1 MNKKILVF
9 GIIALFFVACCVQK
23 KEECNTIKNVIILI
37 PDGTSTGLVTLSR
50 WYNDNNPLAIDPYIC
65 GLIRTHNSDGKF
77 PDSAPTSTAYATGVK
92 TKAPYIG
99 LNCNAEPRV
108 SVLEL
113 AKRKG
118 LTTGIV
124 VTCEFPHATP
134 ADFVC
139 HFNNRESGNYK
150 NLAKQFIYNSPNI
163 VFAGGEKYLHGYEY
177 LLAPNKIIKP
187 ITDKNSFDRLN
198 NLSDSCLWA
207 LFPDWQNSTKC
218 MSYECDRNKAK
229 VPSLSEMTD
238 KAIQLLSQNKNGFFL
253 MVEGSQIDWAAH
265 NNDPYAAVNDFL
277 EFDKA
282 VAVALKFA
290 KENKNTVVIICPDHG
305 TGGISI
311 GNQYSGTEFIA
322 KNPNK
327 YDNIDIKERIIE
339 PLKKVKW
346 SSRKLAEMMLKNP
359 AYISE
364 DSIKKYYYS
373 SVDID
378 FVKSLK
384 NISEIKTDKD
394 LTDTIQYLLGKNFS
408 QQNFIGWTTTG
419 HTAEDV
425 FLAIYAPENVKK
437 LSGVVNNYEI
447 GKYIAEILKLDDFDT
462 ATKELYAKHSEYFS
476 KDEIISLN
484 SDSLVVKKN
493 GGKLVFEANST
504 VIKVNGETKK
514 LPSMVIWIDGIYYLP
529 KSTKDY
535 YK

>member
-1 MNKKILVF
+1 MKTLKFILILAF
-9 GIIALFFVACCVQK
+9 GFNLTCCVQK
-23 KEECNTIKNVIILI
+23 QEECEIVKNVIILI
-37 PDGTSTGLVTLSR
+37 PDGTSVGLVTLSR

-77 PDSAPTSTAYATGVK
+77 PDSAPTSTAYATGLK

-113 AKRKG
+113 ARRKG
-118 LTTGIV
+118 LATGIV
-124 VTCEFPHATP
+124 ATCEFPHATP

-139 HFNNRESGNYK
+139 HFNVRESKNYK
-150 NLAKQFIYNSPNI
+150 NLAKQFIYNSPNL
-163 VFAGGEKYLHGYEY
+163 VFAGGENYLDMHKYHN
-177 LLAPNKIIKP
+177 LLEPNKIKL
-187 ITDKNSFDRLN
+187 ITNKKSFESLN
-198 NLSDSCLWA
+198 NFSDTCFWA
-207 LFPDWQNSTKC
+207 LFPDWKNSTKC
-218 MSYECDRNKAK
+218 MSYECDRDKAN
-229 VPSLSEMTD
+229 VPSLSEMAD
-238 KAIQLLSQNKNGFFL
+238 KAIKLLSQNKNGFFL

-290 KENKNTVVIICPDHG
+290 KKKKNTVVIICPDHG

-311 GNQYSGTEFIA
+311 GNQYSGTEFIG
-322 KNPNK
+322 KNPTK
-327 YDNIDIKERIIE
+327 YDNIDIKEKIIE
-339 PLKKVKW
+339 PLKKVEW

-373 SVDID
+373 TVDIE

-384 NISEIKTDKD
+384 RVSEIKTDKD
-394 LTDTIQYLLGKNFS
+394 LTDTIQHLIGKNFS

-437 LSGVVNNYEI
+437 ITGVVNNYEI
-447 GKYIAEILKLDDFDT
+447 GKYIAEILKLEDFDT
-462 ATKELYAKHSEYFS
+462 ATKELSTKHSEFFN

-493 GGKLVFEANST
+493 GKELIFISNSK
-504 VIKVNGETKK
+504 VIKVNGETEK
-514 LPSMVIWIDGIYYLP
+514 LPSMALWIDGIYYLP
-529 KSTKDY
+529 KAIKDY
-535 YK
+535 Y